1 MYFIKYFKLALFSF
15 VFIGFS
21 TARAGSYDDFFTA
34 IQRDNGRAI
43 QALVQRGFDPN
54 TIDPQARHGLTMA
67 LAESALNAAEALLD
81 APGIDVN
88 FLNADDESPLMFA
101 ALNGH
106 LALAKKLI
114 DKEADVNKTGWTPLH
129 YAATKGH
136 LEIMRLLF
144 EHNAFVDA
152 ESPNGT
158 TPLMMAAQYGT
169 GAAVKLLLDEG
180 AQATQKNQQGL
191 TALDF
196 AQRASRPDAIKLL
209 SPTIAPSSPSL
220 LNWLSPNSSLIPIR
234 PASPVSPAVTKQPP
248 AGRW

>member
-1 MYFIKYFKLALFSF
+1 MHRYLNSHLISYFKLTLFSL
-15 VFIGFS
+15 VFTVFS
-21 TARAGSYDDFFTA
+21 TANAGSYEDFFTA
-34 IQRDNGRAI
+34 IQRDNARGIR
-43 QALVQRGFDPN
+43 ALVQRGFDPN
-54 TIDPQARHGLTMA
+54 TIDPQARHGLTIA
-67 LAESALNAAEALLD
+67 LADSSLNAAAALLD

-88 FLNADDESPLMFA
+88 FLNLQDESPLMYA

-106 LALAKKLI
+106 LALAQKLI
-114 DKEADVNKTGWTPLH
+114 EKDADINKTGWTPLH

-136 LEIMRLLF
+136 VEIMRLLLGR
-144 EHNAFVDA
+144 HAFVDA

-180 AQATQKNQQGL
+180 AQPLQKNKQGL

-209 SPTIAPSSPSL
+209 SASAPTVERQPS
-220 LNWLSPNSSLIPIR
+220 
-234 PASPVSPAVTKQPP
+234 
-248 AGRW
+248 AGQW